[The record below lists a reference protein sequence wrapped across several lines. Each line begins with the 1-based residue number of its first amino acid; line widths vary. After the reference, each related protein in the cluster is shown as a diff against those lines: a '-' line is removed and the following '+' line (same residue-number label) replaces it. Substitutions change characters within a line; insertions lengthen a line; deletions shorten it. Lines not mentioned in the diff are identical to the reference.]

1 MTVPA
6 DGVARLMHFV
16 DARLGQLRMSKEEAN
31 RRGFPHPSTLAA
43 VRARESQHTPTVRTL
58 LRIDRTLGWQ
68 PGSAAVVLLGGTP
81 LSVTART
88 TRNVRAHEQSSTP
101 MTAQDVIDR
110 LLGQLHDE
118 IERARNDVRAV
129 DDRLQRLYTVHER
142 LSQEFR
148 VDHTLVEEFDDQDAV
163 NGTVQH

>member
-16 DARLGQLRMSKEEAN
+16 DARLGQLRMSKEDAN

-110 LLGQLHDE
+110 LLGQLRDE
-118 IERARNDVRAV
+118 IERARDEVRAV

-163 NGTVQH
+163 SGTVQH

>member
-6 DGVARLMHFV
+6 DGIARLMHFV
-16 DARLGQLRMSKEEAN
+16 DARLGQLRMSKEDAN

-43 VRARESQHTPTVRTL
+43 VRARDSQHTPTVRTL

-118 IERARNDVRAV
+118 IERARNDVRAA

-148 VDHTLVEEFDDQDAV
+148 VDHTLVEEFDDHDAV
-163 NGTVQH
+163 TGTAQH

>member
-16 DARLGQLRMSKEEAN
+16 DARLGQLRMSKEDAN

-43 VRARESQHTPTVRTL
+43 VRDRDSQHTPTVRTL

-88 TRNVRAHEQSSTP
+88 TRGVRAHEQSSTP

-148 VDHTLVEEFDDQDAV
+148 VDHTLVEEFDDQDTV
-163 NGTVQH
+163 TGTVQH

>member
-16 DARLGQLRMSKEEAN
+16 DARLGQLKMSKEEAN

-43 VRARESQHTPTVRTL
+43 VRDRNSQHTPTVRTL

-68 PGSAAVVLLGGTP
+68 PGSAAVVMLGGTP

-88 TRNVRAHEQSSTP
+88 TRNVRAMERSAAP
-101 MTAQDVIDR
+101 MTADEVVDR
-110 LLGQLHDE
+110 LLGELHDE
-118 IERARNDVRAV
+118 IERARGEVRAA
-129 DDRLQRLYTVHER
+129 DERLQRLYTVHDR
-142 LSQEFR
+142 LLQEFR
-148 VDHTLVEEFDDQDAV
+148 VDPALVAEFDDSDAV
-163 NGTVQH
+163 TGTAQH

>member
-16 DARLGQLRMSKEEAN
+16 DARLGQLRMSKEDAN

-43 VRARESQHTPTVRTL
+43 VRDRDSQRTPTVRTL

-88 TRNVRAHEQSSTP
+88 TPNVRAHEQSSTP
-101 MTAQDVIDR
+101 MTAQDVVDR

-118 IERARNDVRAV
+118 IERARSDVRAA
-129 DDRLQRLYTVHER
+129 DDRLQRLYTVYEH

-148 VDHTLVEEFDDQDAV
+148 VDSTLVEEFDDQDAV
-163 NGTVQH
+163 TGTVPH

>member
-43 VRARESQHTPTVRTL
+43 VRARDSQHTPTVRTL

-118 IERARNDVRAV
+118 IERARNDVRAA

-148 VDHTLVEEFDDQDAV
+148 VDHTLVEEFDDHNAV
-163 NGTVQH
+163 TGTAQH

>member
-1 MTVPA
+1 
-6 DGVARLMHFV
+6 MHFV
-16 DARLGQLRMSKEEAN
+16 NARLTQLKMSKDEAH

-43 VRARESQHTPTVRTL
+43 VRDRSQRTPTVRTL

-68 PGSAAVVLLGGTP
+68 PGSAAVVLLGGAP

-88 TRNVRAHEQSSTP
+88 TRGVRAHEQTATP
-101 MTAQDVIDR
+101 MTADDVADR

-118 IERARNDVRAV
+118 IERARSDVRAA
-129 DDRLQRLYTVHER
+129 DERLQRLYTVHER
-142 LSQEFR
+142 LAQELR

-163 NGTVQH
+163 TETVQH